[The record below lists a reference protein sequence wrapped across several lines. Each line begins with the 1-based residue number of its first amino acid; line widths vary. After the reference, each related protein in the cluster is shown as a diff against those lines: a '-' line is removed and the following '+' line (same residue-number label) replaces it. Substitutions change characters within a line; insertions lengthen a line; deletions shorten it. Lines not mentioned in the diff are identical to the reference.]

1 MALYTSRDLATI
13 AVFAAVNFVVMKLA
27 GPIHPFL
34 PFSTLAIFGWLF
46 AFIAI
51 FPYLATGKVGAAG
64 LSVFI
69 GYIIVYATGP
79 FPPFL
84 FQTLLGP
91 ALMEAAIGMATIIR
105 ARRGAVTAGLVGGSY
120 MFGRVV
126 GGVLGAYLFLPPIV
140 HVIQA
145 FLVPFVS
152 FVVAPAIVEG
162 VVGGIV
168 AQRVYASRVVR
179 R

>member
-1 MALYTSRDLATI
+1 MTLYTSRDLAII
-13 AVFAAVNFVVMKLA
+13 AVFAAVNFVVMKLT

-46 AFIAI
+46 AFIAV

-64 LSVFI
+64 LSVFV
-69 GYIIVYATGP
+69 GYMLVYATGP

-84 FQTLLGP
+84 FQTIVGP
-91 ALMEAAIGMATIIR
+91 ALMEVAIGAAVGLR
-105 ARRGAVTAGLVGGSY
+105 ARRGAAAAGLAGGSY
-120 MFGRVV
+120 MLGRVA
-126 GGVLGAYLFLPPIV
+126 GGVLGAYLFLPSIV
-140 HVIQA
+140 HVILE
-145 FLVPFVS
+145 FLAPFTSLIVVPAV
-152 FVVAPAIVEG
+152 VEG
-162 VVGGIV
+162 IIGGIV

>member
-1 MALYTSRDLATI
+1 MALYTSRDLAII
-13 AVFAAVNFVVMKLA
+13 AVFAAVNFVVMKLT

-34 PFSTLAIFGWLF
+34 PFSTLAVFGWLF
-46 AFIAI
+46 AFLAV

-69 GYIIVYATGP
+69 GYILVYATGP

-84 FQTLLGP
+84 FQTVLGP
-91 ALMEAAIGMATIIR
+91 ALMEAAIGGAAILG
-105 ARRGAVTAGLVGGSY
+105 ARRGTAVTGLVGGSY
-120 MFGRVV
+120 MLGRVA

-140 HVIQA
+140 HIIQE
-145 FLVPFVS
+145 FLVPFTS
-152 FVVAPAIVEG
+152 FIVAPAIVEG

-168 AQRVYASRVVR
+168 AHRVYVSRVVR